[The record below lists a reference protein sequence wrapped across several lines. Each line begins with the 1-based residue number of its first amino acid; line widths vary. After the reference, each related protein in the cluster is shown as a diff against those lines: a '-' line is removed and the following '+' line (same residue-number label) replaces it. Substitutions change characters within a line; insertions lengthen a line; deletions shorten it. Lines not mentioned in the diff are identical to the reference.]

1 MEISIPPK
9 PKAPSY
15 YSISEAAKRWGVTPN
30 VLYSEIR
37 AGRLKAVIRT
47 GCKRG
52 LRVNDQI
59 PRSRVRFPHG
69 APLKIQGQE
78 SFFSP

>member
-1 MEISIPPK
+1 MEIPIPPK

-15 YSISEAAKRWGVTPN
+15 YSISEAAKRWGVTPQ

-59 PRSRVRFPHG
+59 MPAWERSAYV
-69 APLKIQGQE
+69 QVD
-78 SFFSP
+78 

>member
-1 MEISIPPK
+1 MEIPIPPK

-15 YSISEAAKRWGVTPN
+15 YSIREAAERWGVTPN

-59 PRSRVRFPHG
+59 MTDWERSTYVQ
-69 APLKIQGQE
+69 AD
-78 SFFSP
+78 